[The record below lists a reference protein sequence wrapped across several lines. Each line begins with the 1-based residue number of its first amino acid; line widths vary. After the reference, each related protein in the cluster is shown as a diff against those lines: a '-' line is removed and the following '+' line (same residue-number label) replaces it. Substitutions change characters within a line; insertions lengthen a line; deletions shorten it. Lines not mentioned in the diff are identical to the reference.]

1 MRPSGASHCHR
12 SLITNLKYSAN
23 SDYDFTAEP
32 LISSDQDNNYSAFS
46 EELRAQTHLDLPI
59 NLMMGGYYQHTTLNF
74 AQGAALYGSE
84 DTLAPPGDQFIA
96 YSKLSATSGRTLA
109 GFGQVTWKFLPELE
123 ISAGSRYT
131 DETKDSFFGQPF
143 VNPFYAAVYPAGD
156 RVTANQHFYNFSP
169 ETTLTW
175 NAGRDLTLYGAYKT
189 GYKSG
194 GSSNSAITSAFGNG
208 AQDLT
213 FKPETVRGIEAGV
226 KAALLDRTLRFN
238 FNAYRYEFSD
248 L

>member
-1 MRPSGASHCHR
+1 
-12 SLITNLKYSAN
+12 
-23 SDYDFTAEP
+23 
-32 LISSDQDNNYSAFS
+32 
-46 EELRAQTHLDLPI
+46 
-59 NLMMGGYYQHTTLNF
+59 
-74 AQGAALYGSE
+74 
-84 DTLAPPGDQFIA
+84 LAPPGDQFIA